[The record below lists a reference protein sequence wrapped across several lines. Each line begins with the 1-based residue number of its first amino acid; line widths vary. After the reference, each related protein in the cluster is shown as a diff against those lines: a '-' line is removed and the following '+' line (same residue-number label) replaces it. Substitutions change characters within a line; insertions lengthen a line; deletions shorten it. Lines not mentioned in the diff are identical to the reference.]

1 MQQSAVDENM
11 KPRKDLAGM
20 QLFSDSLDETSIR
33 NNIDAYR
40 LFRGLGLHYGFDS
53 YAVVDLRSLG
63 SEFHYKQ
70 AVVLHALAEVELDMV
85 DAQASGAEDDPLIVG
100 LSSSMAP
107 FMLAADGEGAATP
120 LLSVLGFAALA
131 AAPLST
137 PDGQRY
143 GLVMFSREKLPAP
156 NVTHLAALYLDAL
169 VVFQAYHD
177 ALLAPRAA
185 ADFSDREVAILRM
198 TADGRT
204 SVEIASELA
213 VSEHTINANIAAL
226 LKRLQVTNRAQM
238 TAKAIR
244 TKLIG

>member
-1 MQQSAVDENM
+1 M
-11 KPRKDLAGM
+11 R
-20 QLFSDSLDETSIR
+20 LFSDKIDESSIK
-33 NNIDAYR
+33 NTIDAYR
-40 LFRGLGLHYGFDS
+40 LFRGLALHYGFDS
-53 YAVVDLRSLG
+53 YAVVDLRSIG
-63 SEFHYKQ
+63 SEFRYKQ

-85 DAQASGAEDDPLIVG
+85 DAQESEAEDPLITG
-100 LSSSMAP
+100 LASSMAP
-107 FMLAADGEGAATP
+107 FMLTADSEDGAVSP
-120 LLSVLGFAALA
+120 LLGVLGFAALA
-131 AAPLST
+131 AAPLAT

-143 GLVMFSREKLPAP
+143 GLVMFSREQVSPP
-156 NVTHLAALYLDAL
+156 DVTRLAALYLDAL
-169 VVFQAYHD
+169 VVFQTYHD

-185 ADFSDREVAILRM
+185 SEFSDRELAILRM

-204 SVEIASELA
+204 SVEIACELE

>member
-1 MQQSAVDENM
+1 
-11 KPRKDLAGM
+11 M
-20 QLFSDSLDETSIR
+20 QLFSDTMDETSIQ
-33 NNIDAYR
+33 NTIDAYR

-53 YAVVDLRSLG
+53 YAVVDLRSIG
-63 SEFHYKQ
+63 SEFRYKQ

-85 DAQASGAEDDPLIVG
+85 DAQANGGEDDPLIAG
-100 LSSSMAP
+100 LASSMAP
-107 FMLAADGEGAATP
+107 FMLAADEDGEATP

-131 AAPLST
+131 AAPLAT

-143 GLVMFSREKLPAP
+143 GLVMFSREALSPP
-156 NVTHLAALYLDAL
+156 DVTRLAALYLDAL
-169 VVFQAYHD
+169 VVFQTYHD

-185 ADFSDREVAILRM
+185 SEFSDRELAILRM

-204 SVEIASELA
+204 SVEIACELE